1 MWAYCPPE
9 PPLLRASPCAS
20 FHSLPT
26 PWGVAPNPTF
36 ATWQG
41 CRWPLR
47 FASLYLPPCPS
58 VGSLQ
63 GHQVLSRHK
72 PLRYLF
78 HGHLTPF
85 PFKWSWCQGRKRKPQ
100 LSERSESE
108 RVSISGAAVPLMPT
122 QRPSLWLW
130 SWRRRERSD
139 RLNQLPSPSAA
150 RVGRQRAQRGA
161 RGKAP

>member
-1 MWAYCPPE
+1 MQRPAA
-9 PPLLRASPCAS
+9 LLYGLRPAPRFTRCKHLGALPQTPRSPRGRGA
-20 FHSLPT
+20 
-26 PWGVAPNPTF
+26 G
-36 ATWQG
+36 G
-41 CRWPLR
+41 RY
-47 FASLYLPPCPS
+47 ASLRSTCPHAQALGHS
-58 VGSLQ
+58 KGIKCFRGINRAQ
-63 GHQVLSRHK
+63 G
-72 PLRYLF
+72 RYLF